1 MYTYLSK
8 LYNVDANSKFNEVYL
23 NEFIQSIQGMAR
35 IEERG
40 TDFLRV
46 VTLKNNLYN
55 VIEKLL
61 KIKDVYLRT
70 MVSSDERTING
81 FFKLYY
87 VFGIDTLSKSVI
99 IEVPLTENDLIVPT
113 LVNLVKAVD
122 WYEREAHDL
131 MGIKFAGRNQY
142 RFVLPDDWP
151 TDVYPLRKDYAIQD
165 LMKLYTPKVI
175 ERAKE
180 VEAEAVTIIPIGPYH
195 PALHEPEY
203 FELYVRGEKIVDV
216 RYVGFMV
223 HRGIEK
229 LGESMK
235 YNQVPFL
242 AERICGICGFV
253 HSTSYCQA
261 VEQALQIDVPERA
274 QYIRSIVLELE
285 RLHSHLLWL
294 GVAFHLLGY
303 DTGFMHSWRIRE
315 QVMILA
321 ELLTGSRKT
330 YGINIVG
337 GVRRDID
344 EDKIRKSLEVLKN
357 VEKEFKTF
365 IDIAVSVPQVKA
377 RLKGTG
383 ILPKSEAHA
392 LSLVGPTVRGSGIPR
407 DIRKDYPYAAYRYIH
422 FDVAVQDECDN
433 MARALVRIDEI
444 FESIDILRQLL
455 DKLPKGAIAV
465 ESWDPE
471 PHRIGIG
478 SVEAPRGE
486 VIHMVITGIY
496 SPYRWR
502 VRAPT
507 YQNLPA
513 VPIMLREIEL
523 ADAPITIASID
534 PCFSCTDRALIINI
548 KTGKIEGVPL
558 YVLSRKKLEA
568 VR

>member
-1 MYTYLSK
+1 
-8 LYNVDANSKFNEVYL
+8 
-23 NEFIQSIQGMAR
+23 
-35 IEERG
+35 
-40 TDFLRV
+40 
-46 VTLKNNLYN
+46 
-55 VIEKLL
+55 
-61 KIKDVYLRT
+61 
-70 MVSSDERTING
+70 
-81 FFKLYY
+81 
-87 VFGIDTLSKSVI
+87 
-99 IEVPLTENDLIVPT
+99 
-113 LVNLVKAVD
+113 
-122 WYEREAHDL
+122 
-131 MGIKFAGRNQY
+131 
-142 RFVLPDDWP
+142 
-151 TDVYPLRKDYAIQD
+151 
-165 LMKLYTPKVI
+165 
-175 ERAKE
+175 
-180 VEAEAVTIIPIGPYH
+180 
-195 PALHEPEY
+195 
-203 FELYVRGEKIVDV
+203 
-216 RYVGFMV
+216 
-223 HRGIEK
+223 
-229 LGESMK
+229 
-235 YNQVPFL
+235 
-242 AERICGICGFV
+242 
-253 HSTSYCQA
+253 
-261 VEQALQIDVPERA
+261 
-274 QYIRSIVLELE
+274 
-285 RLHSHLLWL
+285 HSHLLWL

>member
-1 MYTYLSK
+1 MISVTNDSH
-8 LYNVDANSKFNEVYL
+8 NSNYE
-23 NEFIQSIQGMAR
+23 NFIIMVQSVAKVIDNASDTVR
-35 IEERG
+35 IVATRENLR
-40 TDFLRV
+40 RV
-46 VTLKNNLYN
+46 V
-55 VIEKLL
+55 EELL
-61 KIKDVYLRT
+61 KLRDVYLRT
-70 MVSSDERTING
+70 MVSSDERNVDG

-87 VFGIDTLSKSVI
+87 VFGLDSLHKNIVV
-99 IEVPLTENDLIVPT
+99 EVMLKENDLVVPS
-113 LVNLVKAVD
+113 LVDLVKAID
-122 WYEREAHDL
+122 WYEKEAHDL
-131 MGIKFAGRNQY
+131 MGIKFSGRNFY

-151 TDVYPLRKDYAIQD
+151 NNVYPLRKDYTIQD
-165 LMKLYTPKVI
+165 LIKLYTPRII
-175 ERAKE
+175 EHSKE

-203 FELYVRGEKIVDV
+203 FELYVKGEKIVDV
-216 RYVGFMV
+216 KYVGFMV

-261 VEQALQIDVPERA
+261 VEHALKIDVPERA
-274 QYIRSIVLELE
+274 HYIRSIVLEIE
-285 RLHSHLLWL
+285 RIHSHLLWL

-337 GVRRDID
+337 GVRKDLD
-344 EDKIRKSLEVLKN
+344 GDKIKKCLNVLNN
-357 VEKEFKTF
+357 VEKDFRML
-365 IDIAVSVPQVKA
+365 IDIATSVPQIKT

-383 ILPKSEAHA
+383 VLPRSEASA
-392 LSLVGPTVRGSGIPR
+392 LSLVGPTIRGSGISR
-407 DIRKDYPYAAYRYIH
+407 DVRKNYPYAAYKFVE
-422 FDVAVQDECDN
+422 FDVVVYSEGDN
-433 MARALVRIDEI
+433 LSRALVRIDEV
-444 FESIDILRQLL
+444 FESVEILKQLL
-455 DKLPKGAIAV
+455 DKIPSGSIAIDNWEA
-465 ESWDPE
+465 E
-471 PHRIGIG
+471 PYRIGIG
-478 SVEAPRGE
+478 VVEAPRGE
-486 VIHMVITGIY
+486 VIHVVVTDKY

-513 VPIMLREIEL
+513 VPIMLKDAEL

-534 PCFSCTDRALIINI
+534 PCFSCTDRALVISR
-548 KTGKIEGVPL
+548 GKIETISL
-558 YVLSRKKLEA
+558 RTLSEKGLKFIR
-568 VR
+568 

>member
-1 MYTYLSK
+1 VYTYLSK
-8 LYNVDANSKFNEVYL
+8 LCNVDANGKFNEVYL

-35 IEERG
+35 IEEGG
-40 TDFLRV
+40 TDFLRIV
-46 VTLKNNLYN
+46 VLKDNLYN
-55 VIEKLL
+55 VVEKLL

-87 VFGIDTLSKSVI
+87 IFGIDTLSKSVI
-99 IEVPLTENDLIVPT
+99 VEVPLTENDLIVPT

>member
-1 MYTYLSK
+1 MSK
-8 LYNVDANSKFNEVYL
+8 LCNVDANGKFNEVYL

-35 IEERG
+35 IEEGG
-40 TDFLRV
+40 TDFLRIV
-46 VTLKNNLYN
+46 VLKDNLYN
-55 VIEKLL
+55 VVEKLL

-87 VFGIDTLSKSVI
+87 IFGIDTLSKSVI
-99 IEVPLTENDLIVPT
+99 VEVPLTENDLIVPT

>member
-1 MYTYLSK
+1 MSK
-8 LYNVDANSKFNEVYL
+8 LCNVDANSKFNEVYL

-35 IEERG
+35 IEEGG
-40 TDFLRV
+40 TDFLRIV
-46 VTLKNNLYN
+46 VLKDNLYN
-55 VIEKLL
+55 VVEKLL

-87 VFGIDTLSKSVI
+87 IFGIDTLSKSVI
-99 IEVPLTENDLIVPT
+99 VEVPLTENDLIVPT

>member
-8 LYNVDANSKFNEVYL
+8 LCNVDANGKFNEVYL

-35 IEERG
+35 IEEGG
-40 TDFLRV
+40 TDFLRIV
-46 VTLKNNLYN
+46 VLKDNLYN
-55 VIEKLL
+55 VVEKLL

-87 VFGIDTLSKSVI
+87 IFGIDTLSKSVI
-99 IEVPLTENDLIVPT
+99 VEVPLTENDLIVPT

>member
-1 MYTYLSK
+1 LSK
-8 LYNVDANSKFNEVYL
+8 LCNVDANGKFNEVYL

-35 IEERG
+35 IEEGG
-40 TDFLRV
+40 TDFLRIV
-46 VTLKNNLYN
+46 VLKDNLYN
-55 VIEKLL
+55 VVEKLL

-87 VFGIDTLSKSVI
+87 IFGIDTLSKSVI
-99 IEVPLTENDLIVPT
+99 VEVPLTENDLIVPT

>member
-1 MYTYLSK
+1 MSK

-46 VTLKNNLYN
+46 VTLKDNLYN

-70 MVSSDERTING
+70 MVSSDERAING

-131 MGIKFAGRNQY
+131 MGIKFAKRNLY

-151 TDVYPLRKDYAIQD
+151 TDVYPLRKDYTVQD

-175 ERAKE
+175 EHAKE
-180 VEAEAVTIIPIGPYH
+180 VEAETVTIIPIGPYH

-216 RYVGFMV
+216 RYIGFMV

-261 VEQALQIDVPERA
+261 VEHALRIDVPERA

-344 EDKIRKSLEVLKN
+344 EDKIRKFLEVLKN

-365 IDIAVSVPQVKA
+365 IDIAISVPQVKA

-383 ILPKSEAHA
+383 ILPKSEAQA

-407 DIRKDYPYAAYRYIH
+407 DVRKDYPYAAYRYVH

-433 MARALVRIDEI
+433 MARALVRVNEI

-465 ESWDPE
+465 ESWEPE

-486 VIHMVITGIY
+486 VIHMVITGTY

-513 VPIMLREIEL
+513 VPIMLREMEL

-548 KTGKIEGVPL
+548 RKGKIETVPL